1 MKWIPHAGPAILFGI
16 FSATTHLGAAD
27 KINTSYISTSPGS
40 STVIWIA
47 KDARIFEKHGLDA
60 TVIFISGSVR
70 GIQAILAGEI
80 PVGEGGGPGL
90 ASARLA
96 GGDVVAIA
104 GNVNVLPYYLVA
116 NPNIK
121 RPEDLR
127 GKIGGTHIAGTTAE
141 FALKVGLKKIGL
153 EPNKDVTLRV
163 IGGSTERMIAL
174 QKGIVQ
180 FTVVTEAGKAQAEK
194 LGYPMVVDM
203 ASLQIPFPQNG
214 VYTSTKLIRE
224 NPDLVRRYMRA
235 YVEAIQ
241 YYKGHK
247 EETLKIMRKYSRLD
261 DRKVLEEA
269 WDWHVRFIPEA
280 PYAPPEGY
288 QLILQDMATTNPKAA
303 QANVK
308 DYVDS
313 RFVKELEDSG
323 FIKNL
328 YRKWRSNRSS
338 SSIRS
343 NCKRKSADLN
353 DWNVLNGLNGL
364 SRGQSFSLAA
374 CKTCR
379 IGSTS
384 ITSDDSCNFSSRI
397 ASGTTAIT
405 SSSRTW

>member
-1 MKWIPHAGPAILFGI
+1 MRSNLCLRIFWARLVSALVLAIPTWL
-16 FSATTHLGAAD
+16 LAAD

-47 KDARIFEKHGLDA
+47 KDAKFFEKNGLDA

-80 PVGEGGGPGL
+80 PIGEGGGPGL
-90 ASARLA
+90 TSARLA

-116 NPNIK
+116 QPSIK

-141 FALKVGLKKIGL
+141 FALKVALKKLGL

-163 IGGSTERMIAL
+163 IGGSTERMVAL

-180 FTVVTEAGKAQAEK
+180 FTVVTEAGKATAEK

-203 ASLQIPFPQNG
+203 AALKIPFPQNG
-214 VYTSTKLIRE
+214 VYTSTKLIRD
-224 NPDLVRRYMRA
+224 NPDMVRRYMRA
-235 YVEAIQ
+235 YVEAIHF
-241 YYKGHK
+241 YKTHK
-247 EETLKIMRKYSRLD
+247 EDTIKIMRKYSRLE

-269 WDWHVRFIPEA
+269 WDWHARFIPEA
-280 PYAPPEGY
+280 PYPPPEGY
-288 QLILQDMATTNPKAA
+288 QLILQDIATKNPKAA

-328 YRKWRSNRSS
+328 YRK
-338 SSIRS
+338 
-343 NCKRKSADLN
+343 
-353 DWNVLNGLNGL
+353 
-364 SRGQSFSLAA
+364 
-374 CKTCR
+374 
-379 IGSTS
+379 
-384 ITSDDSCNFSSRI
+384 
-397 ASGTTAIT
+397 
-405 SSSRTW
+405 